1 MHKYII
7 DFVTCGLLGRHNQD
21 NVKTVNRS
29 QIPLIF
35 IEICCF
41 LDNFSG
47 AKSTLRATRGSPL
60 QMAGYIIGCTYFW
73 DWLPAVSG
81 SQ

>member
-1 MHKYII
+1 MCLY
-7 DFVTCGLLGRHNQD
+7 GRSRYNQE

-47 AKSTLRATRGSPL
+47 AKSTLRATL
-60 QMAGYIIGCTYFW
+60 
-73 DWLPAVSG
+73 
-81 SQ
+81 